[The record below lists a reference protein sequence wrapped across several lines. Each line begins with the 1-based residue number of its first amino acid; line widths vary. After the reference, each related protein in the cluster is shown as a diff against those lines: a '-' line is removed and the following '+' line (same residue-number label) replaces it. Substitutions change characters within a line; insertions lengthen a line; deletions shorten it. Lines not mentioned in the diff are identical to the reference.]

1 MAGLQPE
8 LLIMT
13 IYATK
18 ELLAANSEAA
28 EIIES
33 KLKQISK
40 LYEEIE
46 YTASLAGFQVGYKG
60 PAGKG
65 DSGTFYPAGTYDW
78 NDRYYYGGVKRA
90 PDFNTDPLWM
100 PSSQEGC

>member
-1 MAGLQPE
+1 
-8 LLIMT
+8 MT

-18 ELLAANSEAA
+18 ELRAANSEAA

-33 KLKQISK
+33 KLEQIRK
-40 LYEEIE
+40 LYSEIE

-78 NDRYYYGGVKRA
+78 ANRYLYNPTPRPPK
-90 PDFNTDPLWM
+90 FNTDPLWM